1 MKNKF
6 ELIDYFMI
14 FAKAFFIL
22 IGTMS
27 TMAQSYTVTKCEMH
41 DHYVISFIDEFNDR
55 WYVDGEEVI
64 SYGKL
69 DLTKKEYIQLIKD
82 IKKTFK
88 QSEKELDRANYAV
101 IKYGWVRDSVWV
113 YWDNKAFSV
122 TKEDIEYLNSKL

>member
-14 FAKAFFIL
+14 FAIAFFIL

-113 YWDNKAFSV
+113 YWDKKAFSF
-122 TKEDIEYLNSKL
+122 TKGDIEYLNSKL

>member
-14 FAKAFFIL
+14 FAIAFFIL

-122 TKEDIEYLNSKL
+122 TKADIEYLNSKL

>member
-14 FAKAFFIL
+14 FAIVFFIL
-22 IGTMS
+22 IGTM
-27 TMAQSYTVTKCEMH
+27 TTVAQSYTVTKCDMH
-41 DHYVISFIDEFNDR
+41 DHYVISFIDEFNDK
-55 WYVDGEEVI
+55 WFLDGEEI
-64 SYGKL
+64 ITYGKL

-88 QSEKELDRANYAV
+88 QEEKELDMASYAV
-101 IKYGWVRDSVWV
+101 IKYGWVKDSIWI
-113 YWDNKAFSV
+113 YHDEKAFSV

>member
-14 FAKAFFIL
+14 FAIAFFIL

>member
-14 FAKAFFIL
+14 FAIAFFIL

-88 QSEKELDRANYAV
+88 QSEKELDRSNYAV

>member
-14 FAKAFFIL
+14 FAIAFFIL

-101 IKYGWVRDSVWV
+101 IKYGWVRDSVWI
-113 YWDNKAFSV
+113 YYNKKAFSV
-122 TKEDIEYLNSKL
+122 TKKDIKILNSKL

>member
-14 FAKAFFIL
+14 FAIAFFIL

-88 QSEKELDRANYAV
+88 S
-101 IKYGWVRDSVWV
+101 YG
-113 YWDNKAFSV
+113 YK
-122 TKEDIEYLNSKL
+122 NSS